1 MATPTTPTDA
11 VPPPVEDEGNTK
23 NALSARE
30 LAWAINSPELLAEHK
45 ELNGPIVRTRFP
57 PEPNGYLHIG
67 HAKSMNM
74 NFSLAFEKLKVPM
87 EHRRTVFRYDDTNPD
102 AESEEYIDSLWRDME
117 WLGWSP
123 EKVTYSSENFQ
134 KLHDFAVELIKR
146 GLAYVC
152 DMTKSEMEAQRELAF
167 NRVKARA
174 GNHDP
179 DEIAPIPST
188 DILPGRNR
196 NATVERNLELFS
208 KMKLGF
214 FDEGTHTL
222 RLKMDFE
229 SSNPNM
235 YDLVAYRIKYTY
247 HPHIGDG
254 WCIYPSYDF
263 THGLCDSLEHIDYSI
278 CTLEFES
285 RREPYYWILQALDV
299 YRPQVYEMSRLNLQY
314 TVLSKRKLIKLV
326 DANYVRGWSDPRMP
340 TVSGLRRRGYT
351 KDILNSFCNDVGATR
366 AQNVVEIS
374 KLHQTARLQFSA
386 ASRRVMAVLD
396 PVLITVTNF
405 DEEAAKASMT
415 FEVENSPTDA
425 SLGKHVVTL
434 TSTFYIDASDFRK
447 VDSAEYFGLA
457 PNKAVGLKYH
467 GGNLICDEVV
477 EEKGKIKELKCH
489 LDSSEARPK
498 PKTYVS
504 WVPADGVRA
513 EVRVYT
519 ELFTVPEPS
528 DLWEDELN
536 KESEIV
542 YKNAM
547 LDPSIKEIPGVDKEN
562 VDKWKSNTVV
572 QFERMGYFVVDIDT
586 TFDAKTSEGS
596 LVFNRTVNLK
606 SEGPKAQKSDKELA
620 DNEKRKEKN
629 KRDLELKAARMKIEA
644 KDLFKLAEEYK
655 GLYTKFDD
663 ETGIPTHDADGTEMT
678 KSARKKLAKDQ
689 QKHTKALAAFKK
701 NQK

>member
-1 MATPTTPTDA
+1 MATEES
-11 VPPPVEDEGNTK
+11 PPPEDEGNTK
-23 NALSARE
+23 HALSARE
-30 LAWAINSPELLAEHK
+30 LEWAVNSPELLAEHK
-45 ELNGPIVRTRFP
+45 TINGPIIRTRFP

-87 EHRRTVFRYDDTNPD
+87 EHRRTIFRYDDTNPD
-102 AESEEYIDSLWRDME
+102 AECEEYIDSIRRDLQ
-117 WLGWSP
+117 WLGWTP
-123 EKVTYSSENFQ
+123 ERTTYSSENFQ
-134 KLHDFAVELIKR
+134 QLHDYAVELIKR

-152 DMTKSEMEAQRELAF
+152 DMTKAEMEAQRELAF
-167 NRVKARA
+167 KRVKARSG
-174 GNHDP
+174 GNDP
-179 DEIAPIPST
+179 DIDAPIPSP

-196 NATVERNLELFS
+196 DTSVERNLDLFA
-208 KMKLGF
+208 KMKMGF
-214 FDEGTHTL
+214 FDEGTYTL

-235 YDLVAYRIKYTY
+235 YDLVAYRIKYTP
-247 HPHIGDG
+247 HPHIGEG
-254 WCIYPSYDF
+254 WCVYPAYDF

-285 RREPYYWILQALDV
+285 RREPYYWILHALDV
-299 YRPQVYEMSRLNLQY
+299 YRPAVYEMSRLNLQY
-314 TVLSKRKLIKLV
+314 TVLSKRRLIKLV
-326 DANYVRGWSDPRMP
+326 DAKFVRGWSDPRMP

-386 ASRRVMAVLD
+386 TSRRVMAALD
-396 PVLITVTNF
+396 PVLVTLTNF
-405 DEEAAKASMT
+405 DDEASKSSMT

-425 SLGKHVVTL
+425 SLGTHSVTL
-434 TSTFYIDASDFRK
+434 TPTLYIDASDFRK
-447 VDSAEYFGLA
+447 VDEKEYFGLA

-467 GGNLICDEVV
+467 GGNLICDEVI
-477 EEKGKIKELKCH
+477 EEKGQIKELKCH
-489 LDSSEARPK
+489 LDSSESRPK
-498 PKTYVS
+498 PKTFIS

-513 EVRVYT
+513 EVRVYN
-519 ELFTVPEPS
+519 ELFLVPEPT

-536 KESEIV
+536 PESEIV
-542 YKNAM
+542 YMNAI
-547 LDPSIKEIPGVDKEN
+547 LDPSIKEVPGVDKKD
-562 VDKWKSNTVV
+562 VDQWKSNTVV
-572 QFERMGYFVVDIDT
+572 QFERMGYFVVDFDT
-586 TFDAKTSEGS
+586 TFDSKTGKGS
-596 LVFNRTVNLK
+596 LVLNRTVSLK
-606 SEGPKAQKSDKELA
+606 SEGPKGQKSAKELA
-620 DNEKRKEKN
+620 DNAARKEKN

-644 KDLFKLAEEYK
+644 KDLFRLAEEYQ
-655 GLYTKFDD
+655 GLYSKFDE
-663 ETGIPTHDADGTEMT
+663 ETGIPTHDAEGTELA